1 MDGNV
6 SSESPKSF
14 PHHPHAPSKGRTCWL
29 AHSYHIDHF
38 EFTVF
43 KQAGETAVDLSFK
56 SILMRGSS
64 FFSAKAEAQGNITNC
79 EHYFLLPSQQV

>member
-1 MDGNV
+1 MPEDTFACCFPKLSLRKLFLWFSPIYDGKESLMDGNV

-43 KQAGETAVDLSFK
+43 KQAGENSCGFV
-56 SILMRGSS
+56 I
-64 FFSAKAEAQGNITNC
+64 
-79 EHYFLLPSQQV
+79 